1 MEILQFYKLSDTK
14 PWVEKI
20 SESDWRA
27 GKYLAELLEA
37 RKLKQLCGKS
47 TEVLLLTE
55 NGCLLSFCTLAETDE
70 IADSGLSPWIGFV
83 YTFPEYRGKRLIGQL
98 IDRACEIAAV
108 SGQKAVYVSTD
119 QQGLYENFGFTDTGM
134 RKMTIYGEM
143 SMIYKRETTK
153 EDH

>member
-27 GKYLAELLEA
+27 GKYLAELLEKGSL
-37 RKLKQLCGKS
+37 RQLCGEN

-55 NGCLLSFCTLAETDE
+55 NDSLLSFCTLAETDE

-98 IDRACEIAAV
+98 IERACEIAAM
-108 SGQKAVYVSTD
+108 SGQKAIYVSTN
-119 QQGLYENFGFTDTGM
+119 QPGLYEHFGFTDTGM
-134 RKMTIYGEM
+134 RKTSIYGEL
-143 SMIYKRETTK
+143 SMIYKRELAK
-153 EDH
+153 EEC